1 MQFGR
6 HGGTTRPRGG
16 LWSLDVRRERR
27 HSPSAAL
34 RRWAVSATP
43 STVAAIDLERGFEVV
58 RSKAAGPTEG
68 VFGAGS
74 TIWQVDREAL
84 VFLGAGRA
92 LLLQLAHPWVSTA
105 IAEHSTALSDPIGRF
120 HRTFEIIFTLVFG
133 SLEQAWPPPG
143 ACIGDT
149 RGFPDTCLR
158 RLVLTLKA

>member
-1 MQFGR
+1 MRRLAMFGR
-6 HGGTTRPRGG
+6 P
-16 LWSLDVRRERR
+16 
-27 HSPSAAL
+27 PSI
-34 RRWAVSATP
+34 SA
-43 STVAAIDLERGFEVV
+43 IELERAFDIV
-58 RSKAAGPTEG
+58 RSNAAGPTEG

-133 SLEQAWPPPG
+133 SLEQAL
-143 ACIGDT
+143 AT
-149 RGFPDTCLR
+149 SRRRAMRGNG
-158 RLVLTLKA
+158 

>member
-1 MQFGR
+1 MQFRR
-6 HGGTTRPRGG
+6 HYGTTRPRGG

-27 HSPSAAL
+27 HSASAAL
-34 RRWAVSATP
+34 RRFAVSAPP
-43 STVAAIDLERGFEVV
+43 STVPAIHLERGFEVV

-105 IAEHSTALSDPIGRF
+105 IAEHSTALSDPIGRS
-120 HRTFEIIFTLVFG
+120 HRTFEIVFTLVFG
-133 SLEQAWPPPG
+133 SLEQAL
-143 ACIGDT
+143 AT
-149 RGFPDTCLR
+149 SRRRAMRGNG
-158 RLVLTLKA
+158 